1 MKCNL
6 CCCSLSR
13 SYALVRLYRTLKMS
27 YLEGE
32 HRDQELL
39 LPERLDGYI
48 SEDNPVRF
56 IDAFVDQLDLSA
68 CGFEAQRTDT
78 RGRPGYAPADM
89 LKLYLYGYSNRTRSS
104 RQLERA
110 CHINMEVIW
119 LMRRLKPDHKTI
131 AEFRRKHPKS
141 FKKVFRQ
148 FVFLCRRLGLVAGE
162 LVAIDGTQLK
172 AVNNPSKNLTRTRLQ
187 RQIKDADQKIDAY
200 LAQLDD
206 EDAREKG
213 GRKLNRSKLR
223 EKMGRLK
230 AELDSMKELDSAM
243 EQAGVKQ
250 VSQTD
255 PESRSMAKN
264 PRIAVGYNAP
274 ASADEKHGII
284 VAEDLSNDVQDYDQL
299 APMARQSKENLG
311 DPKDLDVTADKGYD
325 KASQIKAVEQMG
337 ARCHVPSRRNSV
349 KGGKH
354 YTKDA
359 FGYLKTK
366 DAYRCPAGKL
376 LHRSYES
383 QVNGKTIYTYN
394 NSKACQGCRLFDRCT
409 TKERGRNIIRGEDE
423 ATVEVVRKRM
433 AKEPEKYKRRG
444 ATIEKV
450 FGTIKWAMGA
460 ESLLMKG
467 VEKSRGEWSLLCAC
481 YNLKRLITLVGVK
494 GLLEALD
501 GLVFERRIALYP
513 KMPIQLVNHANPFE
527 NLRSVGNLDTNQR
540 YQIAA

>member
-1 MKCNL
+1 
-6 CCCSLSR
+6 
-13 SYALVRLYRTLKMS
+13 MS
-27 YLEGE
+27 YLEGDQ
-32 HRDQELL
+32 RDQELL
-39 LPERLDGYI
+39 LPESLDGYI

-56 IDAFVDQLDLSA
+56 IDAFVEQLDLCE
-68 CGFEAQRTDT
+68 CGFITERSET
-78 RGRPGYAPADM
+78 RGRPSYAPADM

-148 FVFLCRRLGLVAGE
+148 FVFLCRQLGLVAGE

-187 RQIKDADQKIDAY
+187 RQIKDTDKKIDAY

-206 EDAREKG
+206 ADAREKG
-213 GRKLNRSKLR
+213 GRQLNRKKLR
-223 EKMGRLK
+223 EKLERLGD
-230 AELDSMKELDSAM
+230 ELESLKGLDAAM
-243 EQAGVKQ
+243 EEADIKQ
-250 VSQTD
+250 VSHTD

-264 PRIAVGYNAP
+264 PRIAVGYNAQ
-274 ASADEKHGII
+274 ASADEKHGIV

-299 APMARQSKENLG
+299 EPMARQSKENLG
-311 DPKDLDVTADKGYD
+311 DPENLDVTADKGYD
-325 KASQIKAVEQMG
+325 KASQMKAVEQMG
-337 ARCHVPSRRNSV
+337 CRCHVPGRRNSV

-359 FGYLKTK
+359 FRYLKTK

-376 LHRSYES
+376 LHRNYES

-409 TKERGRNIIRGEDE
+409 TKERGRNITRGEDE
-423 ATVEVVRKRM
+423 AIVETIRKRM
-433 AKEPEKYKRRG
+433 RKEPDKYKRRG

-460 ESLLMKG
+460 ENLLMKG
-467 VEKSRGEWSLLCAC
+467 IANARGEWSLLCAC
-481 YNLKRLITLVGVK
+481 YNLKRMINLIGVK
-494 GLLEALD
+494 GLIEALSD
-501 GLVFERRIALYP
+501 LVSEQKIDLYR
-513 KMPIQLVNHANPFE
+513 KMTIQLGNHADPLGYLQSIE
-527 NLRSVGNLDTNQR
+527 NLDTIKR
-540 YQIAA
+540 GQITV